1 MNLAAVY
8 PEMQS
13 DFDFCLD
20 TIKAFCASNF
30 ILRDLLLRARLIFET
45 AMVCIESGY
54 VLFHRETLIFSC
66 TWVGQGPMTLGQ
78 RSGYSRGVKVWSGLA
93 ARLGEGTARS

>member
-30 ILRDLLLRARLIFET
+30 ILGGLLLIVRLILKQQWF
-45 AMVCIESGY
+45 
-54 VLFHRETLIFSC
+54 TLKLD
-66 TWVGQGPMTLGQ
+66 MY
-78 RSGYSRGVKVWSGLA
+78 RSTGKH
-93 ARLGEGTARS
+93 